1 MGFLQGCFG
10 SLAEFKLVSRVCRI
24 GQEGEI
30 RFAYLSHHI
39 DTWVGR
45 EWAEVDL
52 QLPHVAAIINVVN
65 GDSTNG
71 TSHIVPGRIEGIPCG
86 APYHAVHGKPRKPLV
101 RPHRALS
108 IRAKFAVN
116 EQVFPR

>member
-1 MGFLQGCFG
+1 MGLSQGCFG

-30 RFAYLSHHI
+30 RLAYLSHHI

-71 TSHIVPGRIEGIPCG
+71 TSHIVPGRLAGLVLSPEGVGTDHVPCDVD
-86 APYHAVHGKPRKPLV
+86 AVPQRSVQNGRFV
-101 RPHRALS
+101 
-108 IRAKFAVN
+108 
-116 EQVFPR
+116 

>member
-65 GDSTNG
+65 LPSF
-71 TSHIVPGRIEGIPCG
+71 VPPFCSVFFNVVVRKFF
-86 APYHAVHGKPRKPLV
+86 HAGVV
-101 RPHRALS
+101 
-108 IRAKFAVN
+108 IAVDVGSV
-116 EQVFPR
+116 QDVDDV

>member
-1 MGFLQGCFG
+1 MGLSQGCFG

-30 RFAYLSHHI
+30 RLAYLSHHI

-65 GDSTNG
+65 GATLFRG
-71 TSHIVPGRIEGIPCG
+71 V
-86 APYHAVHGKPRKPLV
+86 
-101 RPHRALS
+101 
-108 IRAKFAVN
+108 
-116 EQVFPR
+116 

>member
-71 TSHIVPGRIEGIPCG
+71 TSYIVPGRMSSRISQLNIIDILYTAYINRNYDAC
-86 APYHAVHGKPRKPLV
+86 VK
-101 RPHRALS
+101 
-108 IRAKFAVN
+108 KFADN
-116 EQVFPR
+116 YIEKN